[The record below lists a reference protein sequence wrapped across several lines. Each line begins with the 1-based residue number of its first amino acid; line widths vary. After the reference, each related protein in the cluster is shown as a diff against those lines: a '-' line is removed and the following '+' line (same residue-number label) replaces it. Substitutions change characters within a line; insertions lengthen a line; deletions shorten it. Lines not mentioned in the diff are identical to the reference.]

1 MSVAV
6 APLRARRGRA
16 DARDRRGRI
25 ARLTTAGALA
35 IAAAALIATEA
46 TTRAAEAILARE
58 FIGLVAP
65 GRAVAAGPIVWFGIG
80 TPEVTGLVITT
91 MCSTTVLA
99 VPLLLL
105 AVAITGITRAP
116 TGRIGI
122 GLLVGLGLA
131 VFCNMVRFASAAW
144 AYGAYGREGFD
155 LVHRYVGSLFVIVGF
170 VLAIVLLLRIS
181 LRESGQ
187 RGRVGR
193 PAGPRTGGTLPAAVA
208 APGEIAAPG
217 ATEAAPAVT
226 VASRG
231 AASGADASR
240 TSSRAAAS
248 RTEAPRTT
256 ASRTGSPTAASP
268 TATSRTQAPRAASSR
283 TGDSRPNEESSR

>member
-6 APLRARRGRA
+6 TTLRARGGRA
-16 DARDRRGRI
+16 NARDRRVRI
-25 ARLTTAGALA
+25 ARGATAGALA

-65 GRAVAAGPIVWFGIG
+65 GRAVAAGPIVWFGID

-105 AVAITGITRAP
+105 AVAIMGITRAP
-116 TGRIGI
+116 SNR
-122 GLLVGLGLA
+122 VGLGLLLGLGIA

-155 LVHRYVGSLFVIVGF
+155 VVHRYVGSLFVIVGF

-181 LRESGQ
+181 LRESGPR
-187 RGRVGR
+187 RG
-193 PAGPRTGGTLPAAVA
+193 PARSRAPRSSAPAPAASH
-208 APGEIAAPG
+208 P
-217 ATEAAPAVT
+217 
-226 VASRG
+226 
-231 AASGADASR
+231 AASG
-240 TSSRAAAS
+240 
-248 RTEAPRTT
+248 
-256 ASRTGSPTAASP
+256 GIASP
-268 TATSRTQAPRAASSR
+268 S
-283 TGDSRPNEESSR
+283 NESSRP

>member
-6 APLRARRGRA
+6 TPLRARGDRA
-16 DARDRRGRI
+16 SARDGRVRI
-25 ARLTTAGALA
+25 ARLATAGALA

-116 TGRIGI
+116 TGRVGI
-122 GLLVGLGLA
+122 GLLVGLGIA

-144 AYGAYGREGFD
+144 AYGVYGREGFD

-181 LRESGQ
+181 LRESGP
-187 RGRVGR
+187 RRT
-193 PAGPRTGGTLPAAVA
+193 PARSGVPRSPAPAPAASHSRASGATAPLPTASRATTSRAA
-208 APGEIAAPG
+208 APLPTASEPD
-217 ATEAAPAVT
+217 
-226 VASRG
+226 ASRTDAIPP
-231 AASGADASR
+231 AASRPTPSPADASR
-240 TSSRAAAS
+240 TD
-248 RTEAPRTT
+248 
-256 ASRTGSPTAASP
+256 
-268 TATSRTQAPRAASSR
+268 
-283 TGDSRPNEESSR
+283 DSRPNEESS

>member
-6 APLRARRGRA
+6 TTLRARGGRA
-16 DARDRRGRI
+16 DARDRRGRVG
-25 ARLTTAGALA
+25 RLVTAGALA

-80 TPEVTGLVITT
+80 TPEVMGLVITT

-105 AVAITGITRAP
+105 AVAIMGITRAP
-116 TGRIGI
+116 SNRVGL
-122 GLLVGLGLA
+122 GLLVGLGIA

-181 LRESGQ
+181 LRESGP
-187 RGRVGR
+187 RR
-193 PAGPRTGGTLPAAVA
+193 PPARSGAPRSPAPAPAASPSHA
-208 APGEIAAPG
+208 SDATAPLP
-217 ATEAAPAVT
+217 T
-226 VASRG
+226 ASR
-231 AASGADASR
+231 ATASRATASRATPSLADASR
-240 TSSRAAAS
+240 ADDT
-248 RTEAPRTT
+248 
-256 ASRTGSPTAASP
+256 
-268 TATSRTQAPRAASSR
+268 
-283 TGDSRPNEESSR
+283 RPNEETSR

>member
-1 MSVAV
+1 M
-6 APLRARRGRA
+6 
-16 DARDRRGRI
+16 
-25 ARLTTAGALA
+25 ARLATAGALA

-116 TGRIGI
+116 TGRVGI

-131 VFCNMVRFASAAW
+131 VACNMIRFASAAW

-181 LRESGQ
+181 LREAGSRAAGGRASG
-187 RGRVGR
+187 
-193 PAGPRTGGTLPAAVA
+193 
-208 APGEIAAPG
+208 
-217 ATEAAPAVT
+217 T
-226 VASRG
+226 VASG
-231 AASGADASR
+231 
-240 TSSRAAAS
+240 AAAS
-248 RTEAPRTT
+248 RSAGAGSVGSGPGAFGRSGARAGGSAGASPHASSTTPSPVADAGGT
-256 ASRTGSPTAASP
+256 ASRPSAS
-268 TATSRTQAPRAASSR
+268 
-283 TGDSRPNEESSR
+283 DPNEGNRP